1 LVILHVNCPK
11 DNLRTMEKWQ
21 RDYGVSPQGDLSTFR
36 VPRGLKGSPAQ
47 TSRRGLALTLS
58 AGVLLIGLASFL
70 FGQEAQVVPSPGSV
84 VAQPPPAPSTP
95 SPSRSPEL
103 LISPDD
109 LLDVYVLDVPQISR
123 QYRVTPSGEIVL
135 PLLAHPMAA
144 AGLSPVQLSSLIA
157 EELRSAGLVTSPY
170 VTVEV
175 KESRL
180 HSVAVGG
187 AVKKPQIYP
196 VFGRTTL
203 LDVLAQAEGL
213 SEDAGNT
220 ATISRGEVAR
230 RVLAQQ
236 QGDQSPASTPVPT
249 VTVDL
254 KRLMETPDP
263 SLNYEVFPGDRVTVQ
278 RAGIVY
284 VVGAVNRPGGFPLT
298 DSVEEMTVL
307 KAIALAQDVKGTA
320 VRSKALIIRKSPEA
334 PGGREEIPI
343 DLKKVLAGR
352 APDAPLQPSDILFVP
367 DSTGKKALRRAA
379 EAAIQVTAGV
389 IIWRR

>member
-1 LVILHVNCPK
+1 
-11 DNLRTMEKWQ
+11 M
-21 RDYGVSPQGDLSTFR
+21 
-36 VPRGLKGSPAQ
+36 
-47 TSRRGLALTLS
+47 
-58 AGVLLIGLASFL
+58 
-70 FGQEAQVVPSPGSV
+70 PSPGSV

-236 QGDQSPASTPVPT
+236 QGDQSPASTLVPT